1 MVVWLRVGERPGNTW
16 PRWLALGH
24 DVGVSASGP
33 PARDRPRPMFARLYA
48 RITAGMDQ
56 QGLAD
61 LRREMLD
68 DLGGRVVE
76 VGCGDGINFAH
87 YPATVTEVQ
96 AFEPEPYL
104 RGLALR
110 AAARAP
116 VLVTVSPG
124 RGEALPLP
132 ADYADGGVLC
142 LVLCSMPDA
151 RTTLNELARVIRP
164 GGILVF
170 LEHCAA
176 ETRWLRLVQKVADAT
191 VWPLLTGGCHT
202 ASDPLAA
209 IRDAGFA
216 VTTARRLLYPEHPRL
231 PSSPHILG
239 CASRPDGMVITAVGH
254 R

>member
-1 MVVWLRVGERPGNTW
+1 M
-16 PRWLALGH
+16 
-24 DVGVSASGP
+24 
-33 PARDRPRPMFARLYA
+33 DR
-48 RITAGMDQ
+48 

-61 LRREMLD
+61 LRRELLD
-68 DLGGRVVE
+68 GLGGQIVE

-87 YPATVTEVQ
+87 YPAAVTGVH
-96 AFEPEPYL
+96 AIEPEPYL

-116 VLVTVSPG
+116 VPVTVSSG

-151 RTTLNELARVIRP
+151 RMTLSELARVIRP

-176 ETRWLRLVQKVADAT
+176 ETRWLRLVQRVADGT
-191 VWPLLTGGCHT
+191 FWPLLTGGCHT
-202 ASDPLAA
+202 ARDPLAA
-209 IRDAGFA
+209 VCDAGFT
-216 VTTARRLLYPEHPRL
+216 VTATRRLLYPEHPRV

-239 CASRPDGMVITAVGH
+239 RASRPDGKVITAVCH
-254 R
+254 C